1 MWITPEPRYFD
12 TFIHF
17 LESSPSD
24 KIIHLGLDV
33 PTGFQGIVYNTEQL
47 TIPRILTKI
56 LRLVR
61 SAPLDPLVELGEP
74 LVPKIQL
81 WEPLVPKIQLWD
93 YSMVNI
99 RILANHGII
108 AKYMPLKTSGP
119 YLEKLQRFITS
130 TKLYDIGFNGSMS
143 ARRKTILDQLAT
155 SFTVFISTSWG
166 DTRDLELSQ
175 CRVLVNIHFD
185 TDYMVFE
192 SARCEPWLSVGIP
205 VISELSIDNDERCI
219 LTTYDGFLKTV
230 TAYFQNKNQ
239 SLSTV

>member
-56 LRLVR
+56 LRLVG
-61 SAPLDPLVELGEP
+61 SAPLDPLV
-74 LVPKIQL
+74 PKL
-81 WEPLVPKIQLWD
+81 ELWD